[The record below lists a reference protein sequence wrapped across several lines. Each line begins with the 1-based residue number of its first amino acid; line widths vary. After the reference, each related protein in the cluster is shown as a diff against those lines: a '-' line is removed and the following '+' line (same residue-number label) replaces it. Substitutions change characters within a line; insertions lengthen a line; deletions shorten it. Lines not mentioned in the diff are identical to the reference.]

1 MNTVNK
7 YYADPNISR
16 RIISPDFVAS
26 ALPNK
31 FLMETKPA
39 APQRTQVIATPVAKT
54 TVRATQ
60 TATPQAARNSNVETP
75 KAAPAPANPY
85 GDSCDI
91 SALKSGCA
99 TDSRG
104 LDEALSSQNN
114 CCSHD
119 SCDSF
124 SLSPQA
130 MLFNVMQDMMMLR
143 SSSAYGQAMN
153 MMNGGMMPGG
163 FNSPCMNSGMG
174 FNSPMQM
181 MNPGFGLNFH
191 MNASWSFSSFSS
203 FWGNGQF

>member
-16 RIISPDFVAS
+16 RIIGPDFVAS

-31 FLMETKPA
+31 FLMESKPA
-39 APQRTQVIATPVAKT
+39 ASQRTQVIATPKALNTNSTT
-54 TVRATQ
+54 TVRGTKPA
-60 TATPQAARNSNVETP
+60 NSNGESS
-75 KAAPAPANPY
+75 N
-85 GDSCDI
+85 I
-91 SALKSGCA
+91 SAPKNGCA
-99 TDSRG
+99 TESRG
-104 LDEALSSQNN
+104 LDEAPSSQNG
-114 CCSHD
+114 CCHD

-130 MLFNVMQDMMMLR
+130 MLINVMREMAM
-143 SSSAYGQAMN
+143 MN
-153 MMNGGMMPGG
+153 MMNSGMMPNSMSAFEQASMMSGG

-181 MNPGFGLNFH
+181 MNPGFGLNFP
-191 MNASWSFSSFSS
+191 MNASWSFSSFSA